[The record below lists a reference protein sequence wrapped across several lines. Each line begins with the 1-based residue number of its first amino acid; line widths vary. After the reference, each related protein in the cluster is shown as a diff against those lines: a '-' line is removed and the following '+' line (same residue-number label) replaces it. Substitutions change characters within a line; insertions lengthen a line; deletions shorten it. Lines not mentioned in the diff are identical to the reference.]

1 MNTDDTGNDKMV
13 YDKIKNVLSPGQT
26 KEEVKDIYNSWADT
40 YEIDLN
46 PGRYQGPIQAA
57 IECCDVIP
65 EANREVALVLD
76 VAAGTGFLGKELQL
90 KGFRNLHALDPST
103 KMLEKA
109 NTRNIYQKVIN
120 DFMSEEPLI
129 QVEADTY
136 DIVASSGGMGQGHIP
151 ASALWEMLRI
161 TRKGGFIILVM
172 REEYLRHPEYD
183 GILEVLMENMEETG
197 KWKTIKKRII
207 PKYFEEKEG
216 AVFVFEKA

>member
-1 MNTDDTGNDKMV
+1 MNTGENDVNKKV
-13 YDKIKNVLSPGQT
+13 FTPGKS

-65 EANREVALVLD
+65 EANRESALVLD

-103 KMLEKA
+103 KMLKKA
-109 NTRNIYQKVIN
+109 DTKNVYQKFIN
-120 DFMSEEPLI
+120 DFISEEPLI

-136 DIVASSGGMGQGHIP
+136 DIVASSGGMGQSHIP
-151 ASALWEMLRI
+151 AGALWEMLRI

-172 REEYLRHPEYD
+172 REEYLRHPVYD
-183 GILEVLMENMEETG
+183 GILEVLMENMEKTR
-197 KWKTIKKRII
+197 KWKMIKKRII
-207 PKYFEEKEG
+207 SKYFAEKEG
-216 AVFVFEKA
+216 VVFVFEKA

>member
-1 MNTDDTGNDKMV
+1 MNTGETGNDVMKKV
-13 YDKIKNVLSPGQT
+13 YTPGKA
-26 KEEVKDIYNSWADT
+26 KEEVKSIYNIWADT

-46 PGRYQGPIQAA
+46 PGRYQGPLQAA
-57 IECCDVIP
+57 IECCEVIP
-65 EANREVALVLD
+65 EANKKSALVLD

-103 KMLEKA
+103 KMLKKA
-109 NTRNIYQKVIN
+109 DTKNVYQKFIN
-120 DFMSEEPLI
+120 EFISEEPLI

-197 KWKTIKKRII
+197 KWKMIKKRII

-216 AVFVFEKA
+216 VVFVFEKA